1 MENKVYYDDF
11 GNKAIIDE
19 CMIFAYRGA
28 TQKEKAYRLTLL
40 STDDNN
46 FVYHVSVYES
56 FHQAYQRMMEASCG
70 TWKEQ
75 KSNAKICKIT

>member
-19 CMIFAYRGA
+19 CMIFAYQKA

-40 STDDNN
+40 STYDND
-46 FVYHVSVYES
+46 FIYHISIHKS
-56 FHQAYQRMMEASCG
+56 FDQAYQKMMKISCG
-70 TWKEQ
+70 TWKGQ
-75 KSNAKICKIT
+75 KLVRV